1 MSTLSPGGTAI
12 LGDLEESLNKLPA
25 LSGRTRWGEMAGKLV
40 RAADL
45 RTACAQ
51 GHEHHLAFHPGK
63 PACFNHD
70 HVATTMCD
78 TLKGKNLS
86 LRVSHCP
93 EYQLCP
99 SALNAVIS
107 STHLV
112 FCRADA
118 RERHISEEKQS
129 VPRSLGVRLVISL
142 FWRPALVGRR
152 RNYAPEELR
161 LPPVTQPLKPGP
173 MEIFLKCKLDQ
184 DNRQL
189 KTLQWPHTNHCIN
202 STPGPPWSTGHACFS
217 CPSPTSPH
225 PEPTPCPCCSFSL
238 DPPYSRQSV

>member
-1 MSTLSPGGTAI
+1 
-12 LGDLEESLNKLPA
+12 
-25 LSGRTRWGEMAGKLV
+25 MAGKLV

-173 MEIFLKCKLDQ
+173 VEIFLKCKLDQ